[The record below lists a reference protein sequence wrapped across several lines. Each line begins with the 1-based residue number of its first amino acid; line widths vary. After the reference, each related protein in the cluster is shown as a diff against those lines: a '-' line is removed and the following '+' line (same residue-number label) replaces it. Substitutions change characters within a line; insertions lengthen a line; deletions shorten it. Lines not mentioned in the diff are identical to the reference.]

1 MLYYHIS
8 TKNNKYDSN
17 NIIIDKIV
25 KEKDENK
32 KKKLIEYLRILET
45 IDFSSSEYEF
55 QFFTTFNNNKLFFF
69 KDNKKQLKRLKNC

>member
-1 MLYYHIS
+1 M
-8 TKNNKYDSN
+8 
-17 NIIIDKIV
+17 KI
-25 KEKDENK
+25 K

-69 KDNKKQLKRLKNC
+69 KDNKKQLKRLKNCQFLFIIIWT